1 MSKSNIG
8 NFDEYSKI
16 LADNL
21 SLLNKNVSRKD
32 FIKSVET
39 LKGRIYSYNAELV
52 KLQLDISMDV
62 TGSYKP
68 EYDKTFGSREAL
80 DLENNKIKE
89 VNDNFTKLLIN
100 LDTLSKNISEKEN
113 SEASLNEFRVS
124 IGVAPEVKPGFFQR
138 LQTFVVDLFTNGVGL
153 FSDEQGKKLNAIVQN
168 LNNSLTSLIAESD
181 KAKTPLQEKIA
192 KFSEQSLEQAK
203 GTQQDASLS
212 NNLPPPPS
220 SLPPLPNSNLNE
232 PPARD
237 VPPIPGQFSGRTKD
251 LPPPPQV
258 NASQE
263 ISSSKIDQPLPP
275 PPQSN
280 LSSLSPEFG
289 GASAD
294 LPPPPQGLNT
304 FAEDVP
310 PPTDLP
316 PTLPPEFGGPPT
328 DLPPSLPPEDLQI
341 SNEIG
346 KEGKDTGQA
355 LKDVFAK
362 QSMDNI
368 SPEDDWDL
376 GDSQDREGSDKTTTK
391 TNKQDEVEL
400 IEPTTNTITKGVI
413 SPPPSGK
420 GPPPPPGPMIVKS
433 ATKDPQIKT
442 PSKPVPEKVDLM
454 QEIRDRTNFQ
464 LKKVGDKQ
472 NFLDQDEFKYTEI
485 QKKEGMQA
493 MLGGEY
499 DASALVNN
507 KSKEHQMNALYS
519 AVVGGNTELV
529 KELVNVTI
537 EVNTGKTLEDDWG
550 DVVPVMETKKVY
562 AQEDLEKVY
571 SSAKSLENKEGVS
584 RVQKVNIER
593 GVAEIGKA
601 AGIESSVSQSR

>member
-8 NFDEYSKI
+8 NFNDYNKI

-68 EYDKTFGSREAL
+68 EYDKIFGSREAL

-100 LDTLSKNISEKEN
+100 LDTLSKNISQKEN

-181 KAKTPLQEKIA
+181 KAKAPLQEKIA

-220 SLPPLPNSNLNE
+220 SLPPLPNSNLNG
-232 PPARD
+232 PLSRD
-237 VPPIPGQFSGRTKD
+237 VPPIPGQFSGWTED
-251 LPPPPQV
+251 LPPSPQV

-289 GASAD
+289 GSSAD
-294 LPPPPQGLNT
+294 LPPSPQGLNT

-346 KEGKDTGQA
+346 KEGKDTDQA

-362 QSMDNI
+362 HSMDNI

-413 SPPPSGK
+413 PPPPSGK

-464 LKKVGDKQ
+464 LKKAGDKQ
-472 NFLDQDEFKYTEI
+472 NSLDQDEFKYTEI
-485 QKKEGMQA
+485 QKKKGMQA

-507 KSKEHQMNALYS
+507 KSKEQQMNALYS
-519 AVVGGNTELV
+519 AVVGGNTELA

-562 AQEDLEKVY
+562 AQEDLEKIY
-571 SSAKSLENKEGVS
+571 SAAKSLENKEGVS